1 MSFVAGFEFRVP
13 NRRTKMRVY
22 SNEIS
27 IEPKITVRICERV
40 KSILIRYILITEI
53 MRVKLLKLPL
63 TCVFLFIL
71 FSALITNI
79 EVSHAALTVFD
90 ETLVYGLEKEGQSTQ
105 NAIDTI
111 SFATNGT
118 IFANHEHN
126 VYKLDM
132 NGKYL
137 GGYDIT
143 PEKNSLEYYDL
154 GSYYGIAVAPNG
166 TLYVSV
172 NNGTYGLIYKVVNG
186 KVFWETYVYRK
197 IGPIKEL
204 AFNPEGELFYTDG
217 ESIYST
223 TEGEVFT
230 RNSIWKD
237 EITISSIAF
246 SKDGTLFA
254 SINSHYPHYDL
265 IVKRVDDSWRL
276 VYARQVRSDRWGI
289 DNIAISPN
297 DDIYFEDD
305 AGHWGQL
312 YKLVYK
318 SQISLEDE
326 DFYLGSPYPLVSNST
341 VRDYSYNYS
350 ARELKLNVTGAQNA
364 QGALVLYVFRHYYP
378 NGLEVQV
385 EANGR
390 LLEFNITE
398 SSEAYLVSFMYPHDN
413 VTALKIRLTHIEPP
427 SFTSEFLIAL
437 IGIISAILVS
447 IVVYRRKKHTHV

>member
-1 MSFVAGFEFRVP
+1 MHAC
-13 NRRTKMRVY
+13 
-22 SNEIS
+22 
-27 IEPKITVRICERV
+27 ITVRICERV
-40 KSILIRYILITEI
+40 ENILIRYILISEI

-79 EVSHAALTVFD
+79 ENSIPNDNVSHAALTVFD

-132 NGKYL
+132 NGKSL
-137 GGYDIT
+137 GGYDIR

-186 KVFWETYVYRK
+186 KVFWERYVYRR
-197 IGPIKEL
+197 IGLIKEL

-230 RNSIWKD
+230 RDSIWTD

-246 SKDGTLFA
+246 SKDGALFA
-254 SINSHYPHYDL
+254 SINSHYPYYDL

-276 VYARQVRSDRWGI
+276 VYARQVRIDRWGI
-289 DNIAISPN
+289 DNVAISPN
-297 DDIYFEDD
+297 DDIYFEDEF
-305 AGHWGQL
+305 GGPPVGQL

-326 DFYLGSPYPLVSNST
+326 DFYLGSPYPVVSNST

-350 ARELKLNVTGAQNA
+350 ARELKLNVTGAQNT
-364 QGALVLYVFRHYYP
+364 QGALVLYVFRHDYP

-385 EANGR
+385 EANDC
-390 LLEFNITE
+390 LLEFNIME

-413 VTALKIRLTHIEPP
+413 ATALKIRLTSIKPP

-437 IGIISAILVS
+437 IGIISAILIS
-447 IVVYRRKKHTHV
+447 IILYRRKKHTHVSLSF